1 VALHFWILTGPTG
14 VGKTRL
20 AVEVAEARQTEII
33 GADAFQV
40 YQGLGV
46 LAGAPS
52 RSELSRVPHHL
63 IGFLPVGER
72 FSAAQYAD
80 LARAKIGELNE
91 RGIVPLVVGGTGF
104 YLRCL
109 LHPLR
114 PLPSCPEIRAQLQS
128 VSLEGLLDELQG
140 RDPVAYHRIDRAN
153 RRRVERAIE
162 VCRLTGQPFSSFLNP
177 VSQPTSVPG
186 IFLILERDELNR
198 RIDARVNAMLAEG
211 AIDEV
216 RRLQAEVSETAAQT
230 IGFGLIREY
239 LAGQRSFDSCR
250 EAMQVATRQY
260 AKRQMTWFRREPF
273 AMLSAEVEVSDL
285 LAAFKRQ
292 EAQRRRGARSEER
305 EFGRESI

>member
-1 VALHFWILTGPTG
+1 VALQFWILTGPTA

-40 YQGLGV
+40 YQGLGT

-52 RSELSRVPHHL
+52 RSELARIPHHL
-63 IGFLPVGER
+63 MGFLPVRER

-91 RGIVPLVVGGTGF
+91 RGIIPIVVGGTGF
-104 YLRCL
+104 YLRAL
-109 LHPLR
+109 VDPF
-114 PLPSCPEIRAQLQS
+114 PALPSASREIRGQLQS
-128 VSLEGLLDELQG
+128 VSLEALLDELQR
-140 RDPVAYHRIDRAN
+140 RDPTAYNQIDRAN

-177 VSQPTSVPG
+177 VPKLTSGPS
-186 IFLILERDELNR
+186 ICLTLERGELNR
-198 RIDARVNAMLAEG
+198 RVDARVNAILAEG

-216 RRLQAEVSETAAQT
+216 RRLQNEVSETATQI
-230 IGFGLIREY
+230 IGFDLIREY
-239 LAGQRSFDSCR
+239 LAGQRSLDSCR

-260 AKRQMTWFRREPF
+260 AKRQMTWFRRQPF
-273 AMLSAEVEVSDL
+273 TTLSAEVQVSDL
-285 LAAFKRQ
+285 LVAFERQ
-292 EAQRRRGARSEER
+292 EAQR
-305 EFGRESI
+305 

>member
-1 VALHFWILTGPTG
+1 MGLHFWILTGPTA

-52 RSELSRVPHHL
+52 RTELSRVPHHL

-72 FSAAQYAD
+72 FSAAQYAA

-91 RGIVPLVVGGTGF
+91 CGIVPLVVGGTGF
-104 YLRCL
+104 YLRGL
-109 LHPLR
+109 LDPLP
-114 PLPSCPEIRAQLQS
+114 PLPSASPEIRAQLQS
-128 VSLEGLLDELQG
+128 VSLEALLDELQG
-140 RDPVAYHRIDRAN
+140 RDPVAHHRIDRAN

-273 AMLSAEVEVSDL
+273 AKLSAEVEVSDL
-285 LAAFKRQ
+285 LAAFERQ
-292 EAQRRRGARSEER
+292 ESQQRGAR
-305 EFGRESI
+305 IWK